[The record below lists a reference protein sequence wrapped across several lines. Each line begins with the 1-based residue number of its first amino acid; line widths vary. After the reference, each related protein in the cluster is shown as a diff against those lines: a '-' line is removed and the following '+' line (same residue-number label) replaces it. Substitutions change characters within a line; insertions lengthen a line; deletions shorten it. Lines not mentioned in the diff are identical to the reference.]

1 MRNRIATFWIS
12 PELDLLLLHAR
23 RQLGVNQSELIR
35 LAIRE
40 VAERVLKPEDGGKR
54 DMGEA

>member
-1 MRNRIATFWIS
+1 MRNRIATFWID

-40 VAERVLKPEDGGKR
+40 VAERVLTPKDGRKR